1 MIIYGLTAGGAADN
15 VIEGIEEKI
24 HPDVIREFMNQ
35 LPEKAFNFG
44 LRVLLAVVFFL
55 IGVNLIKFI
64 RRIIKKSMKRANAEL
79 GVIQFADSFTKA
91 TLYVLLVTFLASSFG
106 LDAASV
112 VAVLG
117 SAGVAIGLAVQGSLS
132 NLAGGV
138 LILALKPFKVGDYIR
153 EGYSE
158 KEGTVTEIQIFYT
171 KLLTPDNQT
180 VILPNG
186 NLANN
191 SLVNVTTQEAR
202 RMDISVGIS
211 YQADLKKAKEVLLQL
226 LAQDEAVLKDRDMLV
241 YVDSLADSCVKLGV
255 RCWFKQE
262 DFWKGKWRIT
272 ENCKLCLDE
281 NGIEIAYNQLDV
293 HLDCRPG
300 TEGGYCRDRNG
311 EWCNQGSLPE
321 SE

>member
-1 MIIYGLTAGGAADN
+1 
-15 VIEGIEEKI
+15 
-24 HPDVIREFMNQ
+24 
-35 LPEKAFNFG
+35 
-44 LRVLLAVVFFL
+44 
-55 IGVNLIKFI
+55 
-64 RRIIKKSMKRANAEL
+64 MK
-79 GVIQFADSFTKA
+79 
-91 TLYVLLVTFLASSFG
+91 LYRG
-106 LDAASV
+106 Q
-112 VAVLG
+112 G
-117 SAGVAIGLAVQGSLS
+117 SGVAIGLAVQGSLS

-211 YQADLKKAKEVLLQL
+211 YQADLRKAKEVLLQL
-226 LAQDEAVLKDRDMLV
+226 LVQDEAVLKDRDMLV

-293 HLDCRPG
+293 HLDTR
-300 TEGGYCRDRNG
+300 
-311 EWCNQGSLPE
+311 S
-321 SE
+321 

>member
-1 MIIYGLTAGGAADN
+1 MEDTDGGKSAERTTNVTIYGLTAEGAAEKA
-15 VIEGIEEKI
+15 IEQIEEKMQ
-24 HPDVIREFMNQ
+24 PGVIREFLNR
-35 LPEKAFNFG
+35 LPEKAFQFG
-44 LRVLLAVVFFL
+44 LRVLLAVVFFI

-64 RRIIKKSMKRANAEL
+64 RKIIRKSMTRANAEV

-138 LILALKPFKVGDYIR
+138 LILALKPFKVGDYIK
-153 EGYSE
+153 EGYSD

-171 KLLTPDNQT
+171 KLVTPDNQT

-211 YQADLKKAKEVLLQL
+211 YKADLKKAKEVLLR
-226 LAQDEAVLKDRDMLV
+226 VLTEEEPV
-241 YVDSLADSCVKLGV
+241 
-255 RCWFKQE
+255 QE
-262 DFWKGKWRIT
+262 S
-272 ENCKLCLDE
+272 
-281 NGIEIAYNQLDV
+281 
-293 HLDCRPG
+293 G
-300 TEGGYCRDRNG
+300 T
-311 EWCNQGSLPE
+311 
-321 SE
+321 

>member
-1 MIIYGLTAGGAADN
+1 MTILGLTAEGAAGN
-15 VIEGIEEKI
+15 IIEEI
-24 HPDVIREFMNQ
+24 GGLEERMHPDLIKEFMSQ
-35 LPEKAFNFG
+35 LPEKALNFG
-44 LRVLLAVVFFL
+44 VRLLLAVVFFL

-64 RRIIKKSMKRANAEL
+64 RKIIKKSMRRANVEL
-79 GVIQFADSFTKA
+79 GVIQFADSFVRA
-91 TLYVLLVTFLASSFG
+91 TLYALLVALLASSFG
-106 LDAASV
+106 MDAASV

-138 LILALKPFKVGDYIR
+138 LILALKPFKVGDYIK
-153 EGYSE
+153 EGYSD

-211 YQADLKKAKEVLLQL
+211 YHADLKKAKDVLLQV
-226 LAQDEAVLKDRDMLV
+226 LAGDEAVLKDRDYLV
-241 YVDSLADSCVKLGV
+241 YVDSLADSSVMLGV
-255 RCWFKQE
+255 RCWFRQE
-262 DFWKGKWRIT
+262 DFWQGKWRIT
-272 ENCKLCLDE
+272 ENCKLKLDE
-281 NGIEIAYNQLDV
+281 NGIEIAFPQLDV
-293 HLDCRPG
+293 HLDG
-300 TEGGYCRDRNG
+300 K
-311 EWCNQGSLPE
+311 
-321 SE
+321 SEEK

>member
-1 MIIYGLTAGGAADN
+1 MTILGLTAEGATGN
-15 VIEGIEEKI
+15 IIEEI
-24 HPDVIREFMNQ
+24 GGLEERMHPDLIKEFMSQ
-35 LPEKAFNFG
+35 LPEKALNFG
-44 LRVLLAVVFFL
+44 VRLLLAVVFFL

-64 RRIIKKSMKRANAEL
+64 RKIIKKSMRRANVEL
-79 GVIQFADSFTKA
+79 GVIQFADSFVRA
-91 TLYVLLVTFLASSFG
+91 TLYALLVALLASSFG
-106 LDAASV
+106 MDAASV

-138 LILALKPFKVGDYIR
+138 LILALKPFKVGDYIK
-153 EGYSE
+153 EGYSD

-211 YQADLKKAKEVLLQL
+211 YHADLKKAKDVLLQV
-226 LAQDEAVLKDRDMLV
+226 LAGDEAVLKDRDYLV
-241 YVDSLADSCVKLGV
+241 YVDSLADSSVMLGV
-255 RCWFKQE
+255 RCWFRQE
-262 DFWKGKWRIT
+262 DFWQGKWRIT
-272 ENCKLCLDE
+272 ENCKLKLDE
-281 NGIEIAYNQLDV
+281 NGIEIAFPQLDV
-293 HLDCRPG
+293 HLDG
-300 TEGGYCRDRNG
+300 KI
-311 EWCNQGSLPE
+311 S
-321 SE
+321 S